1 MSTVFRGPSQ
11 VRPNAFYR
19 VRAASTQLFTEAG
32 ANAFTVNANVIL
44 MDMGK
49 TVYLDNDVNR
59 GNNILRKVK
68 VLGLTDDSTGNVT
81 AYIYLVKAGGVA
93 ADIAAL

>member
-1 MSTVFRGPSQ
+1 MSVHRAPSQ

-19 VRAASTQLFTEAG
+19 VSAASTQLFNEAG
-32 ANAFTVNANVIL
+32 GNAFQVGANTIL

-49 TVYLDNDVNR
+49 TVYR
-59 GNNILRKVK
+59 GENILRKVK
-68 VLGLTDDSTGNVT
+68 VMGLSDDTSGNVT
-81 AYIYLVKAGGVA
+81 AYIYLIKAGGVA

>member
-1 MSTVFRGPSQ
+1 MSSAFRAPSQ

-19 VRAASTQLFTEAG
+19 VRANSTQLFDAAG
-32 ANAFTVNANVIL
+32 ANAFQVAANVIL
-44 MDMGK
+44 ADMGK
-49 TVYLDNDVNR
+49 TVYM
-59 GNNILRKVK
+59 GNSILRKVK
-68 VLGLTDDSTGNVT
+68 VMGLSNDASGNVV

>member
-1 MSTVFRGPSQ
+1 MSSAFRAPAQ

-19 VRAASTQLFTEAG
+19 VNANATQLFTDAG

-44 MDMGK
+44 ADMGK
-49 TVYLDNDVNR
+49 TVYA

-68 VLGLTDDSTGNVT
+68 VMGLADDSTGNVT
-81 AYIYLVKAGGVA
+81 AYIYLIKDGGVA
-93 ADIAAL
+93 AGIAAL